1 MMKGCDYMKQN
12 TISKLTIE
20 ELREIVKEG
29 YRLRKEGCKG
39 ISCLNCVIDNST
51 YTDAPADT
59 CANVHKY
66 LISELSRR
74 EAERE
79 AERKPQE
86 PVPEEEFEYTDDYV
100 FTPEN
105 TSLDYLIENNLL
117 QKLDDYIGGG
127 NKNGGRD
134 RRESICSH
142 SSCSGCR
149 LYQSNFSKTLIVNG
163 NDFCSGVGEGISALR
178 AAFDKINEHIVRPP
192 KQIQKTCADCKYR
205 TQIGEYIYCN
215 AWKNFTTD
223 TMTCGYYLTKD
234 AESDILETP

>member
-1 MMKGCDYMKQN
+1 MNQK
-12 TISKLTIE
+12 TISELTIE
-20 ELREIVKEG
+20 ELRQIVEEAEELYKSCTGRSCEG
-29 YRLRKEGCKG
+29 
-39 ISCLNCVIDNST
+39 CVIDSDT
-51 YTDAPADT
+51 YTDVPSVPCDE
-59 CANVHKY
+59 VFRY
-66 LISELSRR
+66 LK
-74 EAERE
+74 EALAKKETE
-79 AERKPQE
+79 QIKE
-86 PVPEEEFEYTDDYV
+86 PVPQEFEYTDDYV

-117 QKLDDYIGGG
+117 QKLDDYIGRG

-142 SSCSGCR
+142 SSCSDCR

-163 NDFCSGVGEGISALR
+163 NDCCSDIGEGISALR
-178 AAFDKINEHIVRPP
+178 AAFDKINEHIVHPP
-192 KQIQKTCADCKYR
+192 KQIQKTCKDCKYR
-205 TQIGEYIYCN
+205 AEIGEYIYCN